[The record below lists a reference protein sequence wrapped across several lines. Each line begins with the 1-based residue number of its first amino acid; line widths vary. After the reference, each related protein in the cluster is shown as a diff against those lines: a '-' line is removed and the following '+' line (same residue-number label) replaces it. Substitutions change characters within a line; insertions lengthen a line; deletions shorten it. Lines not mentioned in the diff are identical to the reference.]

1 MPKLTFNSKS
11 KYVQRY
17 KADVLADPDSWIPFE
32 LRKKLQ
38 YNQPFTWTSF
48 LKHLSKPSVQK
59 IIKEAIDIE
68 PTKKLIKQ
76 YHNIYPETNPEII
89 RKAIRQYLQQQ
100 YRNLSV
106 FDSDVKYFVL
116 KWKLRWQ
123 ALTDTSVRDGVWE
136 IYKKLSGQ
144 KTLA

>member
-1 MPKLTFNSKS
+1 M
-11 KYVQRY
+11 
-17 KADVLADPDSWIPFE
+17 
-32 LRKKLQ
+32 
-38 YNQPFTWTSF
+38 
-48 LKHLSKPSVQK
+48 SKPSVQK

-89 RKAIRQYLQQQ
+89 QKAIRQYLQQQ